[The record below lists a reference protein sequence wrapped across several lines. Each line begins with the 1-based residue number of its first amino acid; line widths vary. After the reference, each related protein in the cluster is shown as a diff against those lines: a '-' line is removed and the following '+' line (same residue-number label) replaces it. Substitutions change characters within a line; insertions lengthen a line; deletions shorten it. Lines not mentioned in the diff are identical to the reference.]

1 MVARRNSESSGNTF
15 QGAIGT
21 TIRVATIDYEQR
33 RQECLEID
41 GLGEDALNSLRKI
54 DPFMYYSIPGSI
66 PGTRRSSLSSRR
78 SSMSSENKED
88 TSQPSRQLSTPQSAE
103 GIDDSNQDALS
114 RRMSR
119 RHSAPAEFS
128 RPIRRRTSISF
139 EAHPDLIME
148 DVLNDPDLSLLDDG
162 TGLESLTSLIQ
173 GLDDLLSNNDEQ
185 EEEEDLS

>member
-1 MVARRNSESSGNTF
+1 MVARRNSESSGKTF

-66 PGTRRSSLSSRR
+66 PGTRRSSMSSRR

-88 TSQPSRQLSTPQSAE
+88 TSQPSSQLSTPRSAE
-103 GIDDSNQDALS
+103 GIDDSNQDAH

-119 RHSAPAEFS
+119 RYSAPAEFS

-148 DVLNDPDLSLLDDG
+148 DFLNDPDLSLLDDG
-162 TGLESLTSLIQ
+162 TGLDTLTSLIQ

-185 EEEEDLS
+185 EEEEEDLA

>member
-1 MVARRNSESSGNTF
+1 
-15 QGAIGT
+15 
-21 TIRVATIDYEQR
+21 
-33 RQECLEID
+33 
-41 GLGEDALNSLRKI
+41 
-54 DPFMYYSIPGSI
+54 
-66 PGTRRSSLSSRR
+66 
-78 SSMSSENKED
+78 MSSENNED
-88 TSQPSRQLSTPQSAE
+88 TSQPSSQFSTPQSAE

-139 EAHPDLIME
+139 EAHPHLIME
-148 DVLNDPDLSLLDDG
+148 DLLNDPDLSLLDDG

>member
-1 MVARRNSESSGNTF
+1 MVARRKSESSGNLF
-15 QGAIGT
+15 QGAIGA

-41 GLGEDALNSLRKI
+41 GLGEDALSSLRKI

-66 PGTRRSSLSSRR
+66 PGTRRSSLYTRR
-78 SSMSSENKED
+78 SSMSSENNED
-88 TSQPSRQLSTPQSAE
+88 ISQPSRQLSTPQSAE

-139 EAHPDLIME
+139 EAHPHLIME
-148 DVLNDPDLSLLDDG
+148 DLLNDPDLSVLDDG